1 MVTDQTEEH
10 VVGAHLYE
18 RVVVVGL
25 GVGQRII
32 GRCKDGQHLVA
43 VENVLEGVVRN
54 RMSFVLESGGLLGNL
69 GEVAQIGIRFDL
81 LPQGEGRILADT
93 ASVLDIKVVIS
104 AGGE

>member
-1 MVTDQTEEH
+1 
-10 VVGAHLYE
+10 
-18 RVVVVGL
+18 
-25 GVGQRII
+25 
-32 GRCKDGQHLVA
+32 
-43 VENVLEGVVRN
+43 
-54 RMSFVLESGGLLGNL
+54 MSFVLEGGGLLGNL